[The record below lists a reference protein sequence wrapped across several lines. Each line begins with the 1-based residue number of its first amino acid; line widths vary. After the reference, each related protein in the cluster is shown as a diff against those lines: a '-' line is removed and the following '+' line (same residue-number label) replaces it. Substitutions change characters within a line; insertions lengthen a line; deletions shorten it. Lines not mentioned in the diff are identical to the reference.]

1 MMQIPKRLLRDR
13 MVVLL
18 PDPEADYAGEY
29 AERREV
35 LAVLYQGR
43 SALGRTTWSLA
54 DGASGRVYVD
64 AVNSM
69 GAFEPPVG
77 ARVEVS
83 GPELPGT
90 LAMEVKACQAY
101 CGLRG
106 VHHWEVDVG

>member
-35 LAVLYQGR
+35 CGVLFQGR
-43 SALGRTTWSLA
+43 AQLGRSSWSLA
-54 DGASGRVYVD
+54 AGASGRVYID
-64 AVNSM
+64 AQNSQ
-69 GAFEPPVG
+69 GAFAPPVG

-83 GPELPGT
+83 GPGIPGT
-90 LAMEVKACQAY
+90 LAMEVKTCAPY

-106 VHHWEVDVG
+106 LHHWEVDVG

>member
-35 LAVLYQGR
+35 RGVLFQSKAELGR
-43 SALGRTTWSLA
+43 SSWSLA
-54 DGASGRVYVD
+54 DGASGRVYID
-64 AVNSM
+64 AQNSQ
-69 GAFEPPVG
+69 GAFAPPVG

-83 GPELPGT
+83 GPGIPDT
-90 LAMEVKACQAY
+90 LAMEVKACAPY

-106 VHHWEVDVG
+106 LHHWEVDAG

>member
-35 LAVLYQGR
+35 RGVLFQGKAELGR
-43 SALGRTTWSLA
+43 SSWSLA
-54 DGASGRVYVD
+54 DGASGRVYID
-64 AVNSM
+64 AQNSQ
-69 GAFEPPVG
+69 GAFAPPVG

-83 GPELPGT
+83 GPGISGT
-90 LAMEVKACQAY
+90 LAMEVKACAPY
-101 CGLRG
+101 CGLRRL
-106 VHHWEVDVG
+106 HHWEVDVG

>member
-29 AERREV
+29 AERSEV
-35 LAVLYQGR
+35 RGVLFRGKAQLGR
-43 SALGRTTWSLA
+43 SSWSLA
-54 DGASGRVYVD
+54 DGASGRVYID
-64 AVNSM
+64 AQNSQ
-69 GAFEPPVG
+69 GAFAPPVG

-83 GPELPGT
+83 GPGIPGT
-90 LAMEVKACQAY
+90 LAMEVKACAPY

-106 VHHWEVDVG
+106 LHHWEVDVG

>member
-29 AERREV
+29 AERSEV
-35 LAVLYQGR
+35 RGVLFQGKAQLGR
-43 SALGRTTWSLA
+43 SSWSLA
-54 DGASGRVYVD
+54 DGASGRVYID
-64 AVNSM
+64 AQTSQ
-69 GAFEPPVG
+69 GAFAPPVG

-83 GPELPGT
+83 GPGIPGT
-90 LAMEVKACQAY
+90 LAMEVKACAPY

-106 VHHWEVDVG
+106 LHHWEVDVG

>member
-35 LAVLYQGR
+35 RGVLFQGKAELGR
-43 SALGRTTWSLA
+43 SSWSLA
-54 DGASGRVYVD
+54 DGASGRVYID
-64 AVNSM
+64 AQNSQ
-69 GAFEPPVG
+69 GAFAPPVG

-83 GPELPGT
+83 GPGISGT
-90 LAMEVKACQAY
+90 LAMEVKACAPY

-106 VHHWEVDVG
+106 LHHWEVDVG

>member
-13 MVVLL
+13 MAVLL

-35 LAVLYQGR
+35 RGVLFQGKAQLGR
-43 SALGRTTWSLA
+43 SSWSLA
-54 DGASGRVYVD
+54 DGASGRVYID
-64 AVNSM
+64 AQNSQ
-69 GAFEPPVG
+69 GAFAPPVG

-83 GPELPGT
+83 GPGISGT
-90 LAMEVKACQAY
+90 LAMEVKACAPY

-106 VHHWEVDVG
+106 LHHWEVDVG

>member
-35 LAVLYQGR
+35 RGVLFQGR
-43 SALGRTTWSLA
+43 AQLGRSSWSLA
-54 DGASGRVYVD
+54 DGASGRVYID
-64 AVNSM
+64 AQNSQ
-69 GAFEPPVG
+69 GAFAPPVG

-83 GPELPGT
+83 GPGIPGT
-90 LAMEVKACQAY
+90 LAMEVKACAPY
-101 CGLRG
+101 RGLRG
-106 VHHWEVDVG
+106 LHHWEVDVG

>member
-29 AERREV
+29 AERSEV
-35 LAVLYQGR
+35 RGVLFQGKAQLGR
-43 SALGRTTWSLA
+43 SSWSLA
-54 DGASGRVYVD
+54 DGANGRVYID
-64 AVNSM
+64 AQNNQ
-69 GAFEPPVG
+69 GAFAPPVG

-83 GPELPGT
+83 GPGIPGT
-90 LAMEVKACQAY
+90 LAMEVKACVPY

-106 VHHWEVDVG
+106 LHHWEVDVG

>member
-35 LAVLYQGR
+35 RGVLFQGKAELGR
-43 SALGRTTWSLA
+43 SSWSLA
-54 DGASGRVYVD
+54 DGASGRVYID
-64 AVNSM
+64 AQNSQ
-69 GAFEPPVG
+69 GAFAPPVV

-83 GPELPGT
+83 GPGISGT
-90 LAMEVKACQAY
+90 LAMEVKACAPY

-106 VHHWEVDVG
+106 LHHWEVDVG